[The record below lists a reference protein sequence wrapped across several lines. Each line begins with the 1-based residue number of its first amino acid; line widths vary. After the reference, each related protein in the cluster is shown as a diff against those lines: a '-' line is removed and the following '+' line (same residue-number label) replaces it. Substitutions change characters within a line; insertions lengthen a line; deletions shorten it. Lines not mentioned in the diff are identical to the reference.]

1 MGGGRLREVN
11 VHRGLTLCFIRSTF
25 TGTLNHSRIV
35 LNTQIAKKL
44 LFQTILNKIQFFL
57 AQSFSLM
64 TRVDMTIIDKL
75 FILVCN
81 SHNVCQSVKC

>member
-1 MGGGRLREVN
+1 MGGGRLREVV

-35 LNTQIAKKL
+35 LNTQITKKL

-57 AQSFSLM
+57 AQSF
-64 TRVDMTIIDKL
+64 
-75 FILVCN
+75 
-81 SHNVCQSVKC
+81 

>member
-57 AQSFSLM
+57 AQSF
-64 TRVDMTIIDKL
+64 
-75 FILVCN
+75 
-81 SHNVCQSVKC
+81 

>member
-25 TGTLNHSRIV
+25 TGTLNHSRII

-57 AQSFSLM
+57 AQSF
-64 TRVDMTIIDKL
+64 
-75 FILVCN
+75 
-81 SHNVCQSVKC
+81 

>member
-1 MGGGRLREVN
+1 MGGGRLQEVV

-57 AQSFSLM
+57 AQSF
-64 TRVDMTIIDKL
+64 
-75 FILVCN
+75 
-81 SHNVCQSVKC
+81 